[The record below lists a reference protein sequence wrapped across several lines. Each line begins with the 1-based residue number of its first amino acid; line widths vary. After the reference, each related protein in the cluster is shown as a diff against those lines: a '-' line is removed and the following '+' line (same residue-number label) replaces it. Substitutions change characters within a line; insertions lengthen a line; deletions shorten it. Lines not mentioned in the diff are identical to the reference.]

1 MIFAD
6 LQLRL
11 STGVK
16 QIIDCLVVD
25 LYILALDFK
34 LNLLNSF
41 VLEHRL
47 IVEMILFI

>member
-6 LQLRL
+6 LQLCL

-25 LYILALDFK
+25 LYILALDFEF
-34 LNLLNSF
+34 NLLDSF

-47 IVEMILFI
+47 VVEMILSG